1 MSEITYWTTKRFNES
16 VKEHQD
22 DMKGQGMP
30 KYTKTEAKRDIVM
43 MMKDNN
49 IKIKNK

>member
-1 MSEITYWTTKRFNES
+1 MSNITYWTTKQFNDN
-16 VKEHQD
+16 VIEHQN
-22 DMKGQGMP
+22 DMKSIGMP
-30 KYTKTEAKRDIVM
+30 KYTKTEAKRDIIM